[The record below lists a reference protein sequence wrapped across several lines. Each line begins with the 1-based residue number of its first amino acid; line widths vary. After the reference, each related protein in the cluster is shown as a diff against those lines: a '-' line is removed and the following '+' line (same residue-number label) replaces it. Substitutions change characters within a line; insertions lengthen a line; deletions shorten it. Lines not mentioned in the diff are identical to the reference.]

1 MHAEDVCFFALDAD
15 RHFGERVSQQ
25 AGVPVSPHEVREFE
39 DGEHKIRPLV
49 SVQGK
54 DVFVLYSLYGDE
66 LLSADDKL
74 CRLLFFI
81 ACLKDA
87 CAARVTALVPYLAY
101 SRKDRKTQLRDPV
114 TTQYIA
120 RLFEAVGTDAVVT
133 IDVHNLAAFQN
144 AFRCH
149 TEHLEAN
156 PIFVAHIAA
165 LVPDAEV
172 TVVSPDAGAMK
183 RAEQFRQ
190 ALSTVL
196 QRPVGTGLMEKY
208 RAQGAVTGEVLVGDM
223 QGRVVV
229 IVDDLISS
237 GTTMQRAAIA
247 CRKGGASTVY
257 AVATHG
263 LLIGAA
269 SEVLA
274 GSALDRV
281 IIANTVAPFRI
292 SDVQALQKLTVLD
305 CSKLFADV
313 IRRIS

>member
-1 MHAEDVCFFALDAD
+1 MDAENKCFFALDAD
-15 RHFGERVSQQ
+15 RTFGERISEQS
-25 AGVPVSPHEVREFE
+25 GVPLNPHEVRQFE

-49 SVQGK
+49 SVQDK
-54 DVFVLYSLYGDE
+54 NVFVLHALYGDD

-101 SRKDRKTQLRDPV
+101 SRKDRKTQLYDPV
-114 TTQYIA
+114 TTQYVA

-144 AFRCH
+144 AFRCR

-165 LVPDAEV
+165 LVADAEV
-172 TVVSPDAGAMK
+172 TVVSPDAGGMK

-190 ALSTVL
+190 ALSILL
-196 QRPVGTGLMEKY
+196 QRPVGTGMMEKY
-208 RAQGAVTGEVLVGDM
+208 RALSAVTGEALVGEM
-223 QGRVVV
+223 QGRVAV
-229 IVDDLISS
+229 IIDDLISS
-237 GTTMQRAAIA
+237 GTTMQRTAIA

-274 GSALDRV
+274 GNALDQV
-281 IIANTVAPFRI
+281 IIANTVPPFRV

-313 IRRIS
+313 IRRIH

>member
-1 MHAEDVCFFALDAD
+1 MHADHIRFFALDASRD
-15 RHFGERVSQQ
+15 FGERVSQQ
-25 AGVPVSPHEVREFE
+25 AGVPLSPHEVREFE

-54 DVFVLYSLYGDE
+54 DVFVLNSLYGDDM
-66 LLSADDKL
+66 LSANDKL

-144 AFRCH
+144 AFRCR

-156 PIFVAHIAA
+156 AIFVAHIAA
-165 LVPDAEV
+165 LVADAEV
-172 TVVSPDAGAMK
+172 TVVSPDAGGMK

-190 ALSTVL
+190 ALSAVL
-196 QRPVGTGLMEKY
+196 KRPVGTGMMEKY
-208 RAQGAVTGEVLVGDM
+208 RALGVVSGEVLVGEM
-223 QGRVVV
+223 QGRVAV

-263 LLIGAA
+263 LLVGAA

-274 GSALDRV
+274 GSALDRM

-292 SDVQALQKLTVLD
+292 SDAQALQKLTVLD
-305 CSKLFADV
+305 CSKLFADA
-313 IRRIS
+313 IRRIH